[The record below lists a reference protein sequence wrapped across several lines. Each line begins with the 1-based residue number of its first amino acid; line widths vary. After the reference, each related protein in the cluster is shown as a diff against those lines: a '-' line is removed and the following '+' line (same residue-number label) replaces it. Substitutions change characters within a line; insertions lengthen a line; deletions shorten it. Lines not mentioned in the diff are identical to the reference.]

1 MPELPAWKVDF
12 STMKDQKA
20 YSEEGAPA
28 GIYDPYIY
36 LKFGYTAYL
45 GNVDLSDYS
54 RVEITY
60 CCDGTEITEKR
71 FAASPSLAIGL
82 KSRDSSYGYEQ
93 NVDFDGDIAHTEMV
107 FSNRSWATGARD
119 AVIDLSEINYNG
131 DVWLAIHNPNATFV
145 GILEIRFYS

>member
-1 MPELPAWKVDF
+1 M
-12 STMKDQKA
+12 
-20 YSEEGAPA
+20 
-28 GIYDPYIY
+28 
-36 LKFGYTAYL
+36 
-45 GNVDLSDYS
+45 DLSDYS